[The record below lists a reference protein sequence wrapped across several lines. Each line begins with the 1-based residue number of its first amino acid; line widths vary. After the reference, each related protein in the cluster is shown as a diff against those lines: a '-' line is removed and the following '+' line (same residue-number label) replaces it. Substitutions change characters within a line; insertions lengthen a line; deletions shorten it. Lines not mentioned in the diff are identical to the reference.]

1 MKLGRQ
7 VRDQNFRKKSI
18 DWVMGGHA
26 AKKLGDRLMA
36 LFGYPVAQENDAERA
51 VRAALAIQRALEGEV
66 IPLIHHQFRVSYF
79 IQIQKSSRLK
89 VIRCWALYPASP
101 KPRSAR
107 ACVCAFACTS
117 RRPPPWLHSW
127 GA

>member
-1 MKLGRQ
+1 
-7 VRDQNFRKKSI
+7 
-18 DWVMGGHA
+18 MGGHV
-26 AKKLGDRLMA
+26 AKKLGDGLMA

-79 IQIQKSSRLK
+79 IQIQKSPRLK
-89 VIRCWALYPASP
+89 VITCWALYPASP

-127 GA
+127 GFPA